1 MISFYNEGIEF
12 DREDFQE
19 IKDWIAKVIKEEKY
33 NLKKINYIFSND
45 RYLLD
50 INKKYLRHNYYTD
63 IITFPYSKDKYLEAD
78 IFISIE
84 RVQEN
89 ANKYKVEFINE
100 FLRVLIHGILHIT
113 GHNDSNKEE
122 IEQMRKKEDYYLN
135 KY

>member
-1 MISFYNEGIEF
+1 MISFYIEGIEF
-12 DREDFQE
+12 DREDFQK
-19 IKDWIAKVIKEEKY
+19 IQDWIAKVIKEEKY
-33 NLKKINYIFSND
+33 NFKRINYIFSND

-50 INKKYLRHNYYTD
+50 INKEYLNHNYYTD

-100 FLRVLIHGILHIT
+100 FLRVIIHGILHLT
-113 GHNDSNKEE
+113 GYNDSNKKEK
-122 IEQMRKKEDYYLN
+122 EQMRKREDYYLK